1 MFVEEICE
9 KYNSVVKLALQNM
22 RKGKPI
28 QIFLQN
34 IAPNDM
40 KTNYMRHNLAILLD
54 LDKL

>member
-1 MFVEEICE
+1 MFVEEIFA

-34 IAPNDM
+34 ISLIDM

>member
-1 MFVEEICE
+1 MFVEEICA

-22 RKGKPI
+22 KKGKPI

-34 IAPNDM
+34 ISLIDM
-40 KTNYMRHNLAILLD
+40 RTNYMRHNLAILLD